1 MIIFIFAF
9 TKQIGMQII
18 KKLDLEFQRKI
29 KAYAKDQETGYVQQF
44 EFMHSEHSL
53 ERASQRAIN
62 DFRIKIALVYGDT
75 IRKQGYEFCIL
86 GEDRIPE
93 DLLRYK
99 DKLKNTVV
107 VMDGQSDTL
116 VTCYRA
122 KDPYKQIRKKPKM
135 LLTQRMAA

>member
-1 MIIFIFAF
+1 
-9 TKQIGMQII
+9 MQII
-18 KKLDLEFQRKI
+18 KKSQLEFQRKI
-29 KAYAKDQETGYVQQF
+29 SAYAKDKETGYVQQF
-44 EFMHSEHSL
+44 EFTHSGHSL

-75 IRKQGYEFCIL
+75 IRKQGYEYCIL

-107 VMDGQSDTL
+107 VMDGSSDTL

-122 KDPYKQIRKKPKM
+122 KEPYKQIRKKSKT
-135 LLTQRMAA
+135 LLTHKLAA

>member
-1 MIIFIFAF
+1 MICFKF
-9 TKQIGMQII
+9 TLVKTIHMEII
-18 KKLDLEFQRKI
+18 KKSSLEFQRKI
-29 KAYAKDQETGYVQQF
+29 KAYAKDQETGYVQHF
-44 EFMHSEHSL
+44 EFMHSAHSL

-75 IRKQGYEFCIL
+75 VRKQGYEYCIL

-107 VMDGQSDTL
+107 VMDGNSDTL

-122 KDPYKQIRKKPKM
+122 KEPYKQIRKKSKM
-135 LLTQRMAA
+135 LLTQRLAA